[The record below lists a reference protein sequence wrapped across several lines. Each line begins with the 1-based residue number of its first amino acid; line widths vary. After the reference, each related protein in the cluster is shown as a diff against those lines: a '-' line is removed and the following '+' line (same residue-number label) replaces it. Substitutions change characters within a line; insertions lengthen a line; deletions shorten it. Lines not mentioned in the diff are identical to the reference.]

1 MDKITKAINV
11 LGINASDIKDI
22 SQTTNLET
30 TELYLQDSSVVK
42 IKNNKVSLKKDNQTL
57 VTIVTGKQIGRAHV

>member
-1 MDKITKAINV
+1 MDKITKAISM

-30 TELYLQDSSVVK
+30 TELYLQDTSVVK

-57 VTIVTGKQIGRAHV
+57 VTIKLK

>member
-1 MDKITKAINV
+1 MDKITKAISM

-30 TELYLQDSSVVK
+30 TELYLQDTSVVK

-57 VTIVTGKQIGRAHV
+57 VTIKLN

>member
-1 MDKITKAINV
+1 MDKVTKAISM

-30 TELYLQDSSVVK
+30 TELYLQDTSVVK

-57 VTIVTGKQIGRAHV
+57 VTIKLK

>member
-1 MDKITKAINV
+1 MDKITEAISM

-30 TELYLQDSSVVK
+30 TELYLQDTSVVK

-57 VTIVTGKQIGRAHV
+57 VTIKLK

>member
-1 MDKITKAINV
+1 MDKITKAISM

-30 TELYLQDSSVVK
+30 TELYLQDTSVVK
-42 IKNNKVSLKKDNQTL
+42 I
-57 VTIVTGKQIGRAHV
+57 

>member
-30 TELYLQDSSVVK
+30 TELYLQDTSVVK

-57 VTIVTGKQIGRAHV
+57 VTIKLK

>member
-11 LGINASDIKDI
+11 LGINASAIKDI

-57 VTIVTGKQIGRAHV
+57 VTIKLK

>member
-1 MDKITKAINV
+1 MDKITKAISM

-30 TELYLQDSSVVK
+30 TELYLQDTSVVK
-42 IKNNKVSLKKDNQTL
+42 IKNNRGINVIMSWLYEN
-57 VTIVTGKQIGRAHV
+57 IF

>member
-1 MDKITKAINV
+1 MDKITQAISM

-57 VTIVTGKQIGRAHV
+57 VTIKLK

>member
-1 MDKITKAINV
+1 MDKITKAISM

-22 SQTTNLET
+22 SQTANLET
-30 TELYLQDSSVVK
+30 TELYLQDTSVVK

-57 VTIVTGKQIGRAHV
+57 VTIKLK

>member
-57 VTIVTGKQIGRAHV
+57 VTIKLK